1 MAQQDR
7 EANMQMQQMKNELQ
21 EKMWQ
26 RDDFH
31 KNEDRKVKYAE
42 LDVKRETAIMKE
54 ESNIIRDNMRID
66 SDGNGIADDIDL
78 RRTEV
83 DEDYKKDVIR
93 LQEEKLAETV
103 RSNKA
108 KEEIQR
114 EKTSKTEKA
123 KEK

>member
-21 EKMWQ
+21 EKMWE

-31 KNEDRKVKYAE
+31 KNEDRKVEYAKINSKLQE
-42 LDVKRETAIMKE
+42 VTLKE
-54 ESNIIRDNMRID
+54 EANIIRDNMRID
-66 SDGNGIADDIDL
+66 SDGNGIADEIDL

-83 DEDYKKDVIR
+83 DENFKENSIR
-93 LQEEKLAETV
+93 IQEEKLAETV

-114 EKTSKTEKA
+114 QKTSKTEKQ
-123 KEK
+123 K